1 MADLRTDYKDDVLN
15 INTNERRKYRMINNA
30 DGTISFEDVTDYV
43 QNGDSF
49 GSTDVNTITERVNRS
64 LTGAD
69 VVDNYEST
77 AEDLPFSANRGRE
90 ISERMHRTFATLD
103 KIELINT
110 GTKTLIN
117 SITIPESGLYNIKGV
132 VAFAPNTGG
141 YRLTE
146 LQINHTIFWEE
157 MRNPVTNTHNT
168 IFPLSLSGWYNKDDV
183 IDIYVEQTSGA
194 SITCQCVLHGI

>member
-69 VVDNYEST
+69 VVDNLEST
-77 AEDLPFSANRGRE
+77 ATDLPLSPNMGRVLNE
-90 ISERMHRTFATLD
+90 
-103 KIELINT
+103 KIEEQFTHHKILEGASNGTFNVDCTPYSRFLIEFVIAN
-110 GTKTLIN
+110 GSVN
-117 SITIPESGLYNIKGV
+117 
-132 VAFAPNTGG
+132 
-141 YRLTE
+141 
-146 LQINHTIFWEE
+146 
-157 MRNPVTNTHNT
+157 
-168 IFPLSLSGWYNKDDV
+168 FPLFIPLKSFGSRYRIAYAETVYADV
-183 IDIYVEQTSGA
+183 TINADSVVVNIMQGSYTGCTVFVYGYK
-194 SITCQCVLHGI
+194 

>member
-49 GSTDVNTITERVNRS
+49 GSNDVNAITERVNRS

-69 VVDNYEST
+69 VVDNTEST
-77 AEDLPFSANRGRE
+77 ATDAPFSANMGRKV
-90 ISERMHRTFATLD
+90 SERMHKTFATLD
-103 KIELINT
+103 KNELLNT

-132 VAFAPNTGG
+132 VAFAPNAGG

-146 LQINHTIFWEE
+146 LQINHTIFWQEI
-157 MRNPVTNTHNT
+157 RNPVTNTHNT
-168 IFPLSLSGWYNKDDV
+168 NFPLSLSGWYDKDDV

-194 SITCQCVLHGI
+194 SIACQCVLHGI